1 MVHCMVKLHILMYGT
16 ILNGRRG
23 IVGRL
28 EKEVMF
34 LHNADPLSLE
44 QAIKMVMGFEI
55 ADVMC
60 S

>member
-34 LHNADPLSLE
+34 LHNADHLSLE